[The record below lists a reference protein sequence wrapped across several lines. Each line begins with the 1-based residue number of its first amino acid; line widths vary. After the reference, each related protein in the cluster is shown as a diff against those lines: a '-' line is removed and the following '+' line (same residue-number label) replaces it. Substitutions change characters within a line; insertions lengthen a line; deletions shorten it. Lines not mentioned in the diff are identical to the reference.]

1 MAVGARV
8 TIAVELM
15 LLTALVL
22 AWTWLVPLALVALGG
37 LYGAQLAVDD
47 AALDPAAVLVAAGL
61 LAIAELA
68 YWSLEERERAAGT
81 PGDGARRLAFVALLA
96 LGSLAVAAAPLVLVD
111 AVRARGLAIDV
122 LGAVAAAAAL
132 LAVAMLATRA
142 GRR

>member
-1 MAVGARV
+1 
-8 TIAVELM
+8 M

-61 LAIAELA
+61 VAIAELA
-68 YWSLEERERAAGT
+68 YWSLEERERTAGT
-81 PGDGARRLAFVALLA
+81 PGDGARRLAFIALLTV
-96 LGSLAVAAAPLVLVD
+96 GSLAVAAVPLVLVD

-132 LAVAMLATRA
+132 IAVVALA
-142 GRR
+142 RRDGSTS